1 MKKEK
6 TTIKKL
12 IKRLI
17 GITIGT
23 IIQALGI
30 VLFLSPNKIAPGGFS
45 GLSII
50 IYHLTKFPIGVMY
63 FILNLPLFIIAWK
76 RWGFKYIALSLFGTI
91 TSSIF
96 IDLFLYFFK
105 PMTDNPLLASIYG
118 GVLVGIGVGVV
129 FKYWGSTGGTDLLS
143 QLIYTYI
150 GVSFGTSM
158 LILDTSIV
166 LLAAIVFKSPEY
178 ALYGMLALFIS
189 SKVIDY
195 VQEGFSTTKM
205 VFVISDKAQEIKL
218 RIFQELERGV
228 TELKVIGSYTGIERN
243 ALICIVR
250 QRELSQIKDII
261 HNEDPKAFVIIGD
274 AREVIGEGFIPI
286 EEAKR

>member
-1 MKKEK
+1 MEKKK
-6 TTIKKL
+6 ISFKKL
-12 IKRLI
+12 FKRLI
-17 GITIGT
+17 GITIGS
-23 IIQALGI
+23 IIQAFGI
-30 VLFLSPNKIAPGGFS
+30 ILFLSPNKIAPGGFS

-50 IYHLTKFPIGVMY
+50 IYHLTKFPIGTMY

-76 RWGFKYIALSLFGTI
+76 KWGFKYIALTLFGTI

-96 IDLFLYFFK
+96 IDLLSYFFK

-118 GVLVGIGVGVV
+118 GVLVGIGVGIV

-158 LILDTSIV
+158 LLLDTSIV
-166 LLAAIVFKSPEY
+166 LIAAIVFKSPDF

-195 VQEGFSTTKM
+195 VQEGFSIAKT
-205 VFVISDKAQEIKL
+205 VFIISDKTSEIKL
-218 RIFQELERGV
+218 KIFKELERGV
-228 TELKVIGSYTGIERN
+228 TELKVTGSYTGIERD
-243 ALICIVR
+243 ALICVVR
-250 QRELSQIKDII
+250 QRELSLIKDII
-261 HNEDPKAFVIIGD
+261 HDEDPQAFIIIGD

>member
-1 MKKEK
+1 MVKKK
-6 TTIKKL
+6 ISFKKL
-12 IKRLI
+12 FKRLI
-17 GITIGT
+17 GITIGS
-23 IIQALGI
+23 IIQAFGI
-30 VLFLSPNKIAPGGFS
+30 ILFLSPNKIAPGGFS

-50 IYHLTKFPIGVMY
+50 IYHLTKFPVGTMY

-76 RWGFKYIALSLFGTI
+76 KWGFKYIALTLFGTI

-96 IDLFLYFFK
+96 IDLLSYFFK

-118 GVLVGIGVGVV
+118 GVLVGIGVGIV

-166 LLAAIVFKSPEY
+166 LIAAIVFKSPEF

-195 VQEGFSTTKM
+195 VQEGFSVAKT
-205 VFVISDKAQEIKL
+205 VFIISDKTSEIKL
-218 RIFQELERGV
+218 KIFKELERGV
-228 TELKVIGSYTGIERN
+228 TELKVTGSYTGIERD
-243 ALICIVR
+243 ALICVVR
-250 QRELSQIKDII
+250 QRELSLIKDII
-261 HNEDPKAFVIIGD
+261 HEVDPQAFIIIGD